1 MIDSKEL
8 AKFLHKQIDKLNW
21 RSRGELFQELT
32 PDLLEF
38 WIQQFKTKDSSGHSE
53 WSESYQRNIW
63 IKDEEDYMCSLMGWI
78 VANAGDDITTKYLDH
93 RNRRSFKFS
102 LERIDEYLDKSG
114 WWKYGKN
121 KYWDHTQC

>member
-38 WIQQFKTKDSSGHSE
+38 WIQQFRTKDFSGHSE
-53 WSESYQRNIW
+53 WSEGYQKNIW
-63 IKDEEDYMCSLMGWI
+63 IKDKE
-78 VANAGDDITTKYLDH
+78 K
-93 RNRRSFKFS
+93 
-102 LERIDEYLDKSG
+102 
-114 WWKYGKN
+114 
-121 KYWDHTQC
+121 